1 MYKTGTNNIKLDKR
15 AIERLEQAMIAI
27 KAWAGPS
34 LREVLIFGSYARGE
48 QHKYSS
54 IDILVIVSE
63 SEERFIRR
71 KADLER
77 ALNESDILP
86 LIDPLVYTEEE
97 VNDLKNKMES
107 FIISVLKEGVAIWN
121 GQNEIDINCLKDGS
135 CIVKSRY
142 AASLPDLEDI
152 YE

>member
-15 AIERLEQAMIAI
+15 AIERLKQAMITI

-34 LREVLIFGSYARGE
+34 LREILIFGSYARGE

-77 ALNESDILP
+77 ALNESDMIP

-121 GQNEIDINCLKDGS
+121 GQNEIDIDRLEDET

>member
-15 AIERLEQAMIAI
+15 AIERLKQAMITI

-77 ALNESDILP
+77 ALNENDMIP

-107 FIISVLKEGVAIWN
+107 FVISVLKEGVVIWN
-121 GQNEIDINCLKDGS
+121 GQNEIDIDCLEDGA

-142 AASLPDLEDI
+142 SASLPDLEDI
-152 YE
+152 Y